1 MGWILS
7 REAHGQGIASEA
19 AHAALD
25 WLEARSSSPTPVRAI
40 IVLENQPSIRLAERI
55 GFRLVGDAHL

>member
-7 REAHGQGIASEA
+7 SEAHGQGIASEA

-25 WLEARSSSPTPVRAI
+25 WLEANLDPTPVWAI
-40 IVLENQPSIRLAERI
+40 IAPENQPSLKLAERI
-55 GFRLVGDAHL
+55 GFGLVGDTTL